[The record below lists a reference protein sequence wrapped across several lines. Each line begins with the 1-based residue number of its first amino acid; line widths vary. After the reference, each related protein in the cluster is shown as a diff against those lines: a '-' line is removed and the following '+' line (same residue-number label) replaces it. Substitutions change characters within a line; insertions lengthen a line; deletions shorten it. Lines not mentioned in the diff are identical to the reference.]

1 MWSRGEV
8 WGYLGLVLIWKME
21 TNNLAVCQASIGSY
35 YTSTIDTERPF
46 GTTKGLYLILQSSLW
61 AESPRVFFFT
71 DYPSGSKIEPWS
83 LS

>member
-35 YTSTIDTERPF
+35 YISTIDIERPF

-61 AESPRVFFFT
+61 AESLRVFFLQIT
-71 DYPSGSKIEPWS
+71 LPGLKLNPG
-83 LS
+83 L